1 MTTTELIIALRD
13 TNNHNSIPEKSLL
26 NETADKLEQ
35 LQKLIDDFTNDHYV
49 DTLDFY
55 AERCHKL
62 EEDFHELV
70 MKSIDI
76 CDYCKHNTECKGKDC
91 PKYISGKGCIDEN
104 GKELPDWE
112 WDCTDFDFGTCPM
125 LEDTPCNG
133 CIKNSN
139 KGFEWRGE
147 R

>member
-1 MTTTELIIALRD
+1 MTTNEIIKELKD
-13 TNNHNSIPEKSLL
+13 FPNSKLDLKILL
-26 NETADKLEQ
+26 TETANKLSQ
-35 LQKLIDDFTNDHYV
+35 LQQLIDDQTNDHYV

-55 AERCHKL
+55 ADRCHKL

-70 MKSIDI
+70 MKSANI

-112 WDCTDFDFGTCPM
+112 WDCMDFDFGTCPM
-125 LEDTPCNG
+125 LEDTPCND
-133 CIKNSN
+133 CIKNDN
-139 KGFEWRGE
+139 KGFEWIGE